1 MSLQLLANLWFR
13 SLIPG
18 LSLDLLHSF
27 AKFYAFSA
35 LLWFR
40 VFGIFEIARP
50 QFIPNIN
57 TLSHDIPDEIHVE
70 LIHSFMFILLH
81 LGIERVINRR
91 IL

>member
-1 MSLQLLANLWFR
+1 MSLQLLANLSFR

-27 AKFYAFSA
+27 AKLYAFSA
-35 LLWFR
+35 LLGFR

-57 TLSHDIPDEIHVE
+57 TLSHDIPDEIE
-70 LIHSFMFILLH
+70 LSHSFMFILLH